1 MQTIKRSSNET
12 SQLTKNQI
20 DFFKK
25 EGCLILRDFLDTP
38 LLETWREQLWTQ
50 AGGSL
55 EDKGSWPTG
64 KNIGNLK
71 LTPKLGDLPN
81 IKSIVE
87 QLGGSQF
94 KVVAVY

>member
-38 LLETWREQLWTQ
+38 LLETWREQFWTQ
-50 AGGSL
+50 AGGSF
-55 EDKGSWPTG
+55 EDKGSWRCWQKYWQSKT
-64 KNIGNLK
+64 NA
-71 LTPKLGDLPN
+71 
-81 IKSIVE
+81 
-87 QLGGSQF
+87 
-94 KVVAVY
+94 KVRRFAEHKIHC